1 LREAFEKIIDGI
13 ARLQVVEEAP
23 RWHHAGRH
31 PDRRAAF
38 TRELVACYVL
48 GMKTDTVEIPT
59 PVLSSVETLDELQ
72 DWLTAQNPKL
82 IAELRAA
89 RREDRAGKFK
99 PWKPRHLPCHTG
111 YRIQHRSEVY
121 RRF

>member
-1 LREAFEKIIDGI
+1 
-13 ARLQVVEEAP
+13 
-23 RWHHAGRH
+23 
-31 PDRRAAF
+31 
-38 TRELVACYVL
+38 
-48 GMKTDTVEIPT
+48 MKTDTVEIPT